1 MVYQLGEEEV
11 NFNNVLGE
19 IRSSFPDEDISV
31 LNQRL
36 NKDGYLC
43 LRNLIPQNEVLN
55 ARKIFYEF
63 LKNKIN
69 FSNDSTI
76 EKPKSENGSLFFGGK
91 KEITHHPEFINIL
104 EHPNSFNFFKK
115 LFSYFKHNLILNKC
129 RMRFKLFYTFIF
141 LYWSVIIFGPF
152 VN

>member
-1 MVYQLGEEEV
+1 MVYQLGEEKV
-11 NFNNVLGE
+11 DFNNVLGE

-43 LRNLIPQNEVLN
+43 LRNLIPQNEVLR
-55 ARKIFYEF
+55 ARKIFYKF

-76 EKPKSENGSLFFGGK
+76 ENPKSENGTFFWRK
-91 KEITHHPEFINIL
+91 KRD
-104 EHPNSFNFFKK
+104 NS
-115 LFSYFKHNLILNKC
+115 S
-129 RMRFKLFYTFIF
+129 
-141 LYWSVIIFGPF
+141 S
-152 VN
+152 